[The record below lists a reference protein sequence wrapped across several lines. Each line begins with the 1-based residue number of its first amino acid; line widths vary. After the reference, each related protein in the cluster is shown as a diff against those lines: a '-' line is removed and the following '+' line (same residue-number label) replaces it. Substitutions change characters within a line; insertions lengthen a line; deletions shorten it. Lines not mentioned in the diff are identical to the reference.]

1 MKQPKYLKVEK
12 LDDALEALSEW
23 GDDAKVLAGGTDLL
37 IGIRRGTVQPDCVID
52 ITRVAELK
60 GIHQE
65 NGRIII
71 GALATHS
78 QVNLDAAMPGWAPVL
93 VTACR
98 EVGSR
103 QIRNR
108 ATIGGN
114 LANASPAGDSIPALY
129 VLGAEVRLQ
138 SAQSDRWVA
147 VNEFFTGPGA
157 TLRQSDEMLTAVRF
171 VPFTVGEKGFFNK
184 IGQRRAMTIAKVS
197 AAGAL
202 LFEGNTIQRCRLA
215 LGAVAPT
222 VIRLPRVE
230 AFLVGQ
236 ALSPEVIAE
245 ASSMAGEVCSPID
258 DIRSTVAYRC
268 HTSGVLVKRGL
279 NSIMQEVELE

>member
-1 MKQPKYLKVEK
+1 MKQPEYLKVEK
-12 LDDALEALSEW
+12 LDDPFAALSDW
-23 GDDAKVLAGGTDLL
+23 GERAKILAGGTDLL

-52 ITRVAELK
+52 ITRIAELK
-60 GIHQE
+60 GIYQQ
-65 NGRIII
+65 NGHIVI
-71 GALATHS
+71 GALTTHS
-78 QVNLDAAMPGWAPVL
+78 QVCLDAQMPGWAPL
-93 VTACR
+93 LAAACR

-108 ATIGGN
+108 ASIGGN

-129 VLGAEVRLQ
+129 ALEAEVHLQ
-138 SAQSDRWVA
+138 GAHSDRWIPVDTL
-147 VNEFFTGPGA
+147 FSGPGV
-157 TLRQSDEMLTAVRF
+157 TVRQPDELLTAVRF
-171 VPFTVGEKGFFNK
+171 APFMDGEKGFFRK

-202 LFEGNTIQRCRLA
+202 LLEGSTVKRCRLA

-230 AFLVGQ
+230 EFLVGK
-236 ALSPEVIAE
+236 ALAADVIAE
-245 ASSMAGEVCSPID
+245 AATMAGEVCSPID

-279 NSIMQEVELE
+279 QTILEEVSS

>member
-37 IGIRRGTVQPDCVID
+37 IGIRRGTTQPDCVID

-60 GIHQE
+60 GIQQE
-65 NGRIII
+65 NGHIVI

-78 QVNLDAAMPGWAPVL
+78 QLCMDVEMLGWAPVL

-98 EVGSR
+98 EIGSR

-108 ATIGGN
+108 ASIGGN
-114 LANASPAGDSIPALY
+114 LVNASPAGDSIPALY
-129 VLGAEVRLQ
+129 VLDAEVHLQ
-138 SAQSDRWVA
+138 GANSDRWVP
-147 VNEFFTGPGA
+147 VVELFTGPGA
-157 TLRQSDEMLTAVRF
+157 MVRQPEELLTAVRF
-171 VPFTVGEKGFFNK
+171 APFTAGEKGFFNK
-184 IGQRRAMTIAKVS
+184 IGQRRAMTISKVS

-202 LFEGNTIQRCRLA
+202 FFEGNTIQRCRLA

-230 AFLVGQ
+230 ELLTGQ
-236 ALSPEVIAE
+236 VLTPDVIEE
-245 ASSMAGEVCSPID
+245 AASMAGEVCSPID

-268 HTSGVLVKRGL
+268 HTSRVLVKRGL
-279 NSIMQEVELE
+279 QSILQEVELE